1 MTLWLERWRTLNRYA
16 KQADNTDFLTRKG
29 IINLP
34 NVCHVRTFK
43 IKI

>member
-1 MTLWLERWRTLNRYA
+1 MTLWLERWRTLNSYA

-34 NVCHVRTFK
+34 NVCLLELSK
-43 IKI
+43 